1 MDYYQTL
8 QVDRSA
14 TQDEIKK
21 AYRRLARE
29 LHPDRN
35 SEDPEAAEKFK
46 QVATAYEVLSDPARR
61 TNYDRFG
68 VDGNAGGGAVFDMGG
83 LGDILGSMFGTG
95 DIFGAQRGP
104 VGPPPGENLEVY
116 LQLSFEESVFG
127 VQKEITVD
135 TMISCDECEA
145 TGAEKGTMPVNCTTC
160 GGAGHV
166 REVRQSF
173 MGQMVTTSTCRD
185 CHGMGER
192 IENPCKICRG
202 AGRVEEER
210 LYSVRIQ
217 PGMESGQTLQLS
229 GRGAMGQRGGPA
241 GNLYIHLN
249 VQPHE
254 SLRRDGFD
262 LIDELDIPMT
272 LAALGTELK
281 YHTLDGPETL
291 RVEPG
296 TQTGDVIRLRSKG
309 VPRRKGRGD
318 LLVKIRVNV
327 PINLTEEQ
335 KHHLKKF
342 AELRGEAI
350 TEPEASFFKRLR
362 SKS

>member
-1 MDYYQTL
+1 
-8 QVDRSA
+8 
-14 TQDEIKK
+14 
-21 AYRRLARE
+21 
-29 LHPDRN
+29 
-35 SEDPEAAEKFK
+35 
-46 QVATAYEVLSDPARR
+46 
-61 TNYDRFG
+61 
-68 VDGNAGGGAVFDMGG
+68 
-83 LGDILGSMFGTG
+83 
-95 DIFGAQRGP
+95 
-104 VGPPPGENLEVY
+104 
-116 LQLSFEESVFG
+116 
-127 VQKEITVD
+127 
-135 TMISCDECEA
+135 
-145 TGAEKGTMPVNCTTC
+145 
-160 GGAGHV
+160 
-166 REVRQSF
+166 
-173 MGQMVTTSTCRD
+173 
-185 CHGMGER
+185 MGEK